1 MSMALK
7 KFDSLNVIPLVDVM
21 LVLLAI
27 VLTTSTLIEKKLIP
41 VNLPK
46 ADSAKIQLEH
56 KNIAITITKD
66 GKLFIKNRESTLNN
80 FKAELKSFDSNDT
93 FLINCDKNASFNSF
107 VKVLDT
113 LKSNNFN
120 NIAIV
125 SKVDE

>member
-1 MSMALK
+1 MALK
-7 KFDSLNVIPLVDVM
+7 KFDSINVIPLVDIM

-46 ADSAKIQLEH
+46 VKSAKIQLKH
-56 KNIAITITKD
+56 KNISITITKD
-66 GKLFIKNRESTLNN
+66 GKIFVEKKPSSLNQLKSQLNN
-80 FKAELKSFDSNDT
+80 LDKNST
-93 FLINCDKNASFNSF
+93 FLINCDKQASFNSF
-107 VKVLDT
+107 VDVLDT

-125 SKVDE
+125 SKVNE